1 VSSDL
6 SLSDLVSGDRAQ
18 IHVVASAF
26 YLKVMA
32 DDLLAPHFARTDMNV
47 QAGMLADFLARALGG
62 PGPDEGRELRS
73 AHARLHG
80 LTDVHFDRVLGYL
93 ASALREFGLREDD
106 VATASAMAEILRD
119 DVLNR

>member
-1 VSSDL
+1 VSADL
-6 SLSDLVSGDRAQ
+6 SLYELLSGDRARV
-18 IHVVASAF
+18 HAVASAF

-32 DDLLAPHFARTDMNV
+32 DDLLSPHFARTDMNV

-62 PGPDEGRELRS
+62 PGPDEAGDIRS

-93 ASALREFGLREDD
+93 AGALRDFGMREED
-106 VATASAMAEILRD
+106 VATASAMAETLRD